1 MSDPIPICAGVAQ
14 VFLSL
19 SAIVI
24 VELKRRAQSAIR
36 LETNTED
43 KKIAVKI

>member
-19 SAIVI
+19 SAVVI
-24 VELKRRAQSAIR
+24 VGLKRRAQSAIR

-43 KKIAVKI
+43 IKFVVKI